1 MKTVRIIFCVA
12 LAACAAR
19 AATLGPA
26 EFQEPRTERLS
37 ADAAAQLI
45 KEEWAAQRGGTD
57 VALACADEL
66 RRVERILARL
76 GGPAD
81 ARAEL
86 DALNAQMPNEALY
99 LKIRALKRRLMFS
112 DPQITFSSLLLI
124 DNPYTHGS
132 ECLHQARHRTE
143 NTATLGGR
151 LLVVEGL
158 SPDAPVRKL
167 APSGGRGAFM
177 RPDLSFD
184 AKRVLF
190 CMRPE
195 SDPTYHLYEINVDG
209 SGLRQITKGLYNDL
223 DPIYTPDGG
232 IVFSTSRC
240 NQYLRCGDS
249 KFRMFVLA
257 RCGADGRDVYFIS
270 ANNEAD
276 YTPVLMPDGRLL
288 FTRWE
293 YVDREVNRVQS
304 LWTMNPDG
312 TGLSAYWGNQSYWP
326 DMQVN
331 ARPRPGTLQ
340 VVCDTPGHHHMYDGA
355 LAVVDAAKG
364 MNYPDGVYSLTP
376 SVPWAEVGRGPQDVP
391 YQAMFTAP
399 PCYKAFQ
406 TAFPFSRDLLLVS
419 ARRGT
424 NFTLADD
431 KDPGWFRLFLMDYDG
446 NMELVYAGAHNVF
459 YAQPLQAR
467 ETPPIINSTVKWPGK
482 MTSPAQEPEWGTVY
496 SADVYEG
503 TTIPRGMAKAVRV
516 MEVDPVVFG
525 DCFGRRTTMDQ
536 SEPYRKA
543 GAYPTQGWM
552 IPGSPAM
559 SLVYDEGVKRVIG
572 TVPVEADGSVH
583 FAIPPVRPVFFQLL
597 DAQGRCLQTM
607 RSITHVMPGE
617 VRGCV
622 GCHETQ
628 ILPPAQQRDSLAMR
642 RPPSKP
648 APAAWG
654 DETIGFDRFVQNV
667 LDKHCVTCHGGEK
680 PAADMDF
687 TKRYEGNSQISWP
700 YVLMVFGKNPKTPDD
715 YPKTTIAGPL
725 FPYYVYPNPDWKVP
739 TRDTVPPPMTAMS
752 YKSRLIANATSGKHN
767 KVKVTPGEEARL
779 VAWVDA
785 LCPYIGEEEILQR
798 DAPDA
803 AAYLRHPNYAG
814 LTHAPLMRTAPRI
827 HRAFC
832 QDGFESQDA
841 RLPKDADGTIL
852 PSVYYE
858 GNKRMF
864 RLAQQP

>member
-1 MKTVRIIFCVA
+1 MKRMRMFFMAAV
-12 LAACAAR
+12 LAGAWAAR
-19 AATLGPA
+19 GATFGPA
-26 EFQEPRTERLS
+26 AFPEPPTARLS
-37 ADAAAQLI
+37 AEEAARLVR
-45 KEEWAAQRGGTD
+45 EEWAAQRGGTD
-57 VALACADEL
+57 IALACADEL
-66 RRVERILARL
+66 RRVERILQRQ
-76 GGPAD
+76 GGG

-86 DALNAQMPNEALY
+86 DALNSEMPGDALY
-99 LKIRALKRRLMFS
+99 LKIREMKRRLMFA
-112 DPQITFSSLLLI
+112 DPQIDFTSLLLT

-132 ECLHQARHRTE
+132 EAVHQARHRTE
-143 NTATLGGR
+143 NTATPGGR

-167 APSGGRGAFM
+167 APSGVRGAFM

-184 AKRVLF
+184 ATRVLF
-190 CMRPE
+190 CMKPE
-195 SDPTYHLYEINVDG
+195 DGPTYNLYEIGIDG
-209 SGLRQITKGLYNDL
+209 GGLRQITSGLYNDL
-223 DPIYTPDGG
+223 DPIYTPDGH

-257 RCGADGRDVYFIS
+257 RCDMDGRNIYFIS
-270 ANNEAD
+270 ANNETD

-293 YVDREVNRVQS
+293 YIDREVNRVQS

-312 TGLSAYWGNQSYWP
+312 TAISAYWGNQSYWP

-340 VVCDTPGHHHMYDGA
+340 VLCDTPGHHQMYDGA
-355 LAVVDAAKG
+355 LALIDASKG
-364 MNYPDGVYSLTP
+364 MNYPDGIENLTP
-376 SVPWAEVGRGPQDVP
+376 SVPWAEVGHGPKDVP
-391 YQAMFTAP
+391 HQAMFTAP

-406 TAFPFSRDLLLVS
+406 TAYPFARDLLLVS

-424 NFTLADD
+424 DFVLERD
-431 KDPGWFRLFLMDYDG
+431 KEPGWFKLFLMDYDG
-446 NMELVYAGAHNVF
+446 NMELVYAGAYNIF
-459 YAQPLQAR
+459 FAQPLQPR
-467 ETPPIINSTVKWPGK
+467 EAPPVIHSQVKWQGK
-482 MTSPAQEPEWGTVY
+482 MKGPGHEPEWGVVY

-525 DCFGRRTTMDQ
+525 DCFGNRTTMDQ
-536 SEPYRKA
+536 SEPYRKL

-583 FAIPPVRPVFFQLL
+583 FAIPPVRPIFFQLL
-597 DAQGRCLQTM
+597 DERGRCLQTM

-642 RPPSKP
+642 RPPSRP
-648 APAAWG
+648 APPAWG
-654 DETIGFDRFVQNV
+654 DETIGFDRFVQPV
-667 LDKHCVTCHGGEK
+667 LDKHCVTCHSGKEPAGE
-680 PAADMDF
+680 MDF

-700 YVLMVFGKNPKTPDD
+700 YVLMVFGKNPKTVDD
-715 YPKTTIAGPL
+715 YPKTSIAGPL

-752 YKSRLIANATSGKHN
+752 YKSRLIAKATSGKHN
-767 KVKVTPGEEARL
+767 DVKVTPEEEARL

-785 LCPYIGEEEILQR
+785 HCPYIGEEEILQR

-814 LTHAPLMRTAPRI
+814 LTHAPLMKTAPRI

-832 QDGFESQDA
+832 QDDFDSQDA
-841 RLPKDADGTIL
+841 RLPRDADGAIL
-852 PSVYYE
+852 PSVYYVD
-858 GNKRMF
+858 GGKKRMF
-864 RLAQQP
+864 RLPQ